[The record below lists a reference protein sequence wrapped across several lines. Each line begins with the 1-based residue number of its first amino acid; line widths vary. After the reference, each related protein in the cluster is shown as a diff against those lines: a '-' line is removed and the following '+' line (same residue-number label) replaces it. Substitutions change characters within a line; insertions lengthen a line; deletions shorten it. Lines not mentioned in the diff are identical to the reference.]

1 MEWSAGFSDRFAYL
15 DEEHAALAA
24 KLQDVK
30 TMPEEGEG
38 GGPKFE
44 ALKFLRMLKEHI
56 GSEEETME
64 RFQYPE
70 RELHKR
76 HHEILLE
83 SVECII
89 EFFDVAAMAANRD
102 RIVNHIENRLSEEL
116 FVDSRLASFL
126 QTQNEAT

>member
-1 MEWSAGFSDRFAYL
+1 MDWSAGFSEKFAYM
-15 DEEHAALAA
+15 DKEHEALAA

-30 TMPEEGEG
+30 TMPEGGEG

-44 ALKFLRMLKEHI
+44 ALKFLRMLKEHV
-56 GSEEETME
+56 GNEEATME
-64 RFQYPE
+64 CYQYPE
-70 RELHKR
+70 RELHKK

-89 EFFDVAAMAANRD
+89 EFFDVAAMAVNRE

-126 QTQNEAT
+126 RAQHEAM